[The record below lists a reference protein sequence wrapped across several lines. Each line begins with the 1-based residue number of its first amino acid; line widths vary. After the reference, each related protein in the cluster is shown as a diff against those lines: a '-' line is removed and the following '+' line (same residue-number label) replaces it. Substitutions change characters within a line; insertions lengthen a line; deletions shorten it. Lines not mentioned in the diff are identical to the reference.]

1 MKFDEEKF
9 WHEVEIAPA
18 PFTKGEKDE
27 LAHLLSYSLL
37 RKALA
42 HAMQVMQAGEAN
54 WLGIDMST
62 PEGVSRAVQLQGE
75 VKGMLRVIQTLVDLT
90 KEEEEDGT

>member
-9 WHEVEIAPA
+9 WHEVEIAPEPLTEA
-18 PFTKGEKDE
+18 ERET
-27 LAHLLSYSLL
+27 LRHMLSHTLL

-42 HAMQVMQAGEAN
+42 HAMQIMQAGEAN

-75 VKGMLRVIQTLVDLT
+75 VKGMLRVIQILVDLT